1 MLSYPKVLKESII
14 ETGLDRHQELTLEL
28 CRRKVMQKLL
38 QNQHADKTEWKDE
51 KYGVPHYARI
61 YSTNFQETVCNFED
75 DNWTRPQKTLTGYLV
90 FRDSKAT

>member
-61 YSTNFQETVCNFED
+61 YSTSFQETARLQFWRQQLN
-75 DNWTRPQKTLTGYLV
+75 
-90 FRDSKAT
+90 SATKDFDGLLSI